1 LLIGYLINGLSSLDE
16 TCREY
21 SITPIDD
28 LVKFWKSKVKV
39 TAGRRRDE
47 DIHVVAE
54 ASKSIFY

>member
-1 LLIGYLINGLSSLDE
+1 M
-16 TCREY
+16 
-21 SITPIDD
+21 TPIDD